1 MQGEMC
7 VHSLVSVSVCMC
19 VCVCVGGCLH
29 SGSFS
34 TATSY
39 DTLSDM
45 KVHTHSQEEEEEEER
60 ETHHQLVMKPNAR

>member
-1 MQGEMC
+1 MKDAGRDVC
-7 VHSLVSVSVCMC
+7 ACSPVSVSVT
-19 VCVCVGGCLH
+19 VAVCVGGCLH

-45 KVHTHSQEEEEEEER
+45 KVYTHSQEEEEEEER
-60 ETHHQLVMKPNAR
+60 